1 MQIDKLM
8 AKLMALDDDRR
19 MEIVHYLRMAAEH
32 LRSAIGPYRESA
44 GVSALHRA
52 SVEIEDSKTSEDIR
66 NREKEILTE
75 AWEAG
80 QEAEREAVVVWLQ
93 QQGGR
98 PAWVLYG
105 DVARGV
111 HRWGKK

>member
-1 MQIDKLM
+1 MQTDKLK
-8 AKLMALDDDRR
+8 AKLMALDDQRR

-44 GVSALHRA
+44 GVSALHKA
-52 SVEIEDSKTSEDIR
+52 SVEIEESKTSDAIR
-66 NREKEILTE
+66 KQESEILTE
-75 AWEAG
+75 AWDAG
-80 QEAEREAVVVWLQ
+80 RDAEREAVVVWLQ

-111 HRWGKK
+111 HRWGQK